1 MRVQGKI
8 LSSSHSLL
16 NPGIDVNG
24 SELAII
30 LQIADIY
37 TFTALKVTL
46 PETSPETSK
55 QNILYDFVGDRRMPR

>member
-16 NPGIDVNG
+16 KPGIDVNG